1 MVSIKLREKHYDH
14 HFLWPQS
21 TYFFFCINFASLYL
35 SKIEVK
41 GYRIYQLR
49 GHIEKAKWGS
59 REMGGTVELP
69 YIPRSRIES
78 KIGVGVRVLII

>member
-1 MVSIKLREKHYDH
+1 MIIIFSSRNQH
-14 HFLWPQS
+14 
-21 TYFFFCINFASLYL
+21 TFFFCINFASLYL

-59 REMGGTVELP
+59 REMGGTVEFP
-69 YIPRSRIES
+69 YIRIES
-78 KIGVGVRVLII
+78 KIGVGVGVLIT